1 MNAVNPSQ
9 TLLEHVK
16 SQETSTNNMV
26 LNDADPKTMKW
37 KLDLFINFWEL
48 FQDSEYLSARKY
60 NIRNNK
66 SIVCFSNKIQVV
78 QQPQNI
84 SLHRGSKSKTNP

>member
-16 SQETSTNNMV
+16 SQEMSTNNMV

-37 KLDLFINFWEL
+37 KLDLFINF
-48 FQDSEYLSARKY
+48 
-60 NIRNNK
+60 
-66 SIVCFSNKIQVV
+66 
-78 QQPQNI
+78 
-84 SLHRGSKSKTNP
+84 